1 MKTQATESEKHGLWS
16 GNREGWL
23 NLPKC
28 SRALLQPERQRED
41 LLKPSRNGGSPE
53 GRAKPRGGA
62 YHLRWQRLFSTLGE
76 KKQGVSFCHWTYGA
90 GNTLAWKLQ
99 KHGRLTQFTP
109 ELLWRIKTVGRIRTR
124 TITRSLCFC
133 PSHPHS
139 HNRLEAAASWDF
151 PHNDACNRGLAPCC
165 GLGVPRD
172 MTDDPQIPM
181 WVKPY
186 LQDNKYYIC
195 RWQCKWSMWRCYWIR

>member
-1 MKTQATESEKHGLWS
+1 MDS
-16 GNREGWL
+16 GTGNWEGWL

-41 LLKPSRNGGSPE
+41 LLKWSRNGGSPE
-53 GRAKPRGGA
+53 GRAKPRVGA
-62 YHLRWQRLFSTLGE
+62 SHLRWQRLFSTLGE
-76 KKQGVSFCHWTYGA
+76 KKQGVSYLSLDLQGRKYVGMEITRTWRTYSVHSGA
-90 GNTLAWKLQ
+90 SLKNKNIG
-99 KHGRLTQFTP
+99 H
-109 ELLWRIKTVGRIRTR
+109 IRTR
-124 TITRSLCFC
+124 TIAHSLRFG

-139 HNRLEAAASWDF
+139 LNRLEAAVSWDF
-151 PHNDACNRGLAPCC
+151 PHNDACSSGMAPSC

-186 LQDNKYYIC
+186 LQDNKYYTC
-195 RWQCKWSMWRCYWIR
+195 RWQCKWSMWKCYRIR